1 MDVFSLGTALAT
13 LFLRTSPLYTVQI
26 LINIHS
32 GNYDFIDPA
41 CAAAAPMPALFL
53 EGMFAMKWLSPPVDT
68 GTNQVIAAQRAKL
81 GHDRLKQDNP
91 NSHCPKRR
99 PMNNI
104 CIHT

>member
-1 MDVFSLGTALAT
+1 
-13 LFLRTSPLYTVQI
+13 
-26 LINIHS
+26 
-32 GNYDFIDPA
+32 
-41 CAAAAPMPALFL
+41 
-53 EGMFAMKWLSPPVDT
+53 MFAMKWLSPPVDT